1 VSKREHDVVVI
12 GAGHN
17 GLVAAGYLARAGLRV
32 LVLERSDRAGGAA
45 LLAATTGRL
54 RPSVIRHLGLV
65 SHGLGTIR
73 PHVRAF
79 APGPDGRSVTLWA
92 DSGRT
97 AEELRVRS
105 ARDAEAWPAFDRKL
119 RALAS
124 FLAHVAATT
133 PPDLRSPSM
142 ADALSGMRLGR
153 AARRLGSP
161 WHAREVLRVLP
172 MSVADLLDE
181 SLETDVLRGAVAAR
195 AVRFSSM
202 GPRSAGTT
210 LTLLTD
216 AAGNDG
222 GAAGETAFPRGG
234 PEVLVDA
241 LLVAAKSAGA
251 EVRTGA
257 EVARVRTVDGRA
269 AGVTLAS
276 GLEIDARA
284 VVSNADP
291 KRLLVDLVDPGE
303 IGPTLRWR
311 AGNIRTP
318 GVTGWVELT
327 LGGLPRFPG
336 AGSGAEAERRLA
348 GRIVLAG
355 GLDDLERA
363 SDTWKYGKL
372 AERPFLE
379 ATIPSI
385 ADPSRAP
392 GPGKHL
398 LRAIVQWVP
407 AGSPGGRARAAA
419 RKRLLEAA
427 VGRLDEAAPG
437 LAGLVEKGRALTPA
451 DLEHDLALPGGH
463 PMHGEQGL
471 DRFFAWRPL
480 LGHAR
485 YRIALEGLY
494 LCGAGAHPG
503 GGVTGWPGAN
513 CAREVQADL
522 RRRRARH

>member
-1 VSKREHDVVVI
+1 VNRPEQDVVVI

-32 LVLERSDRAGGAA
+32 LVLERSDHPGGAA
-45 LLAATTGRL
+45 RLAATVGRL
-54 RPSVIRHLGLV
+54 RSSVIRDLRLV
-65 SHGLGTIR
+65 SHGLGMIR

-79 APGPDGRSVTLWA
+79 APGPDGNAVTLWA
-92 DSGRT
+92 DPGRT
-97 AEELRVRS
+97 ADELRARS
-105 ARDAEAWPAFDRKL
+105 AEDAEAWPAFDRKL

-124 FLAHVAATT
+124 FLAHVAAAT

-142 ADALSGMRLGR
+142 ADALSGVRLGR
-153 AARRLGSP
+153 ALRRLGSP
-161 WHAREVLRVLP
+161 RHARQVLRVLP
-172 MSVADLLDE
+172 MSVADLLEE
-181 SLETDVLRGAVAAR
+181 SLESDVLRGAVAAR

-234 PEVLVDA
+234 PEALVGA
-241 LLVAAKSAGA
+241 LVTAARAAGA
-251 EVRTGA
+251 VVQTGVQ
-257 EVARVRTVDGRA
+257 VARVKAVDGRA
-269 AGVTLAS
+269 VGVVLAS
-276 GLEIDARA
+276 GREIDARA

-311 AGNIRTP
+311 AANIRTP
-318 GVTGWVELT
+318 GATGWVELT

-336 AGSGAEAERRLA
+336 AGDGAEVERRLA

-355 GLDDLERA
+355 TIDDLERA
-363 SDTWKYGKL
+363 ADASKYGEL
-372 AERPFLE
+372 AERPFVE

-385 ADPSRAP
+385 ADPSLAP
-392 GPGKHL
+392 GPGKHR

-407 AGSPGGRARAAA
+407 AGSLEARDRAAA
-419 RKRLLEAA
+419 RDHLLGAA
-427 VGRLDEAAPG
+427 VARLDAAAPG
-437 LAGLVEKGRALTPA
+437 LAQLVEKGRALTPA
-451 DLEHDLALPGGH
+451 DHEHDLALSGGH

-485 YRIALEGLY
+485 YRIGLVGLY

-503 GGVTGWPGAN
+503 GGVTGAPGAN
-513 CAREVQADL
+513 CAREVLADL
-522 RRRRARH
+522 RRGPARR